1 MKGYKRET
9 SFQHSNMGFKF
20 EKQTG
25 PVQWACI
32 LFPEGSPPHPHPLEW
47 RVLIEA

>member
-9 SFQHSNMGFKF
+9 SFQRSNMGFKF

-25 PVQWACI
+25 PVQRACI
-32 LFPEGSPPHPHPLEW
+32 LFPTALLPTPTHSNE
-47 RVLIEA
+47 VF